1 MTGHLSVRA
10 HCAKKLLAVFLFLQI
25 VWPVEAAFA
34 VSRVALVIGNSNYEN
49 IQSLD
54 NPQNDARLMAETL
67 KEAGFEVRE
76 LIDGN
81 YRQMKKELLE
91 FGRVL
96 RNSDVEAGLIYYAGH
111 GVQVRGENYLIPVNA
126 TLADED
132 EVDLEGIN
140 VNDFLRVMNSSNSP
154 VNIVVLDACRNNPFK
169 GAFRSATRGLAPVDA
184 PMGTLIAYATS
195 PGQVAL
201 DGSTDNSPYTAA
213 LSRAI
218 VDGIGEPIESVF
230 KRARR
235 DVLLET
241 GDKQVP
247 WEVSSITGD
256 FYFYPE
262 DDDAPASAPSPSVST
277 SDLDV
282 AYWTAIREAPTTA
295 ELRTYLEKFPEGL
308 FASVARK
315 RLEELENKPQQ
326 QASLTPPTGDSVNTG
341 TNTLLAP
348 VPTDPKELARSVQVE
363 LNRLGCNA
371 GSPDGIWGR
380 GSRSAAER
388 FSRHSNLTLASVE
401 PNADFLRK
409 LREFETRVCPLV
421 CRPTENRVGDTC
433 VAKTCPAGQKLSS
446 KGACYTP
453 QKTTTQTTRPASS
466 GRSNCFVFNGEHFC
480 E

>member
-1 MTGHLSVRA
+1 VIDHLSVRIF
-10 HCAKKLLAVFLFLQI
+10 CAKLFLAAVLI
-25 VWPVEAAFA
+25 LPFLWPLGSAHAL
-34 VSRVALVIGNSNYEN
+34 SRVALVIGNSNYEN
-49 IQSLD
+49 IQSLA
-54 NPQNDARLMAETL
+54 NPENDARLMAETL

-76 LIDGN
+76 LIDGD
-81 YRQMKKELLE
+81 YREMKKELLE

-96 RNSDVEAGLIYYAGH
+96 RNTEVEVGLIYYAGH

-169 GAFRSATRGLAPVDA
+169 GSFRSATRGLAPVDA

-201 DGSTDNSPYTAA
+201 DGAADNSPYTAA

-218 VDGIGEPIESVF
+218 VDSAGAPIESVF
-230 KRARR
+230 KQARR

-262 DDDAPASAPSPSVST
+262 ADEAPASAPSPAVSS

-282 AYWTAIREAPTTA
+282 AYWTAVRDNPTAA
-295 ELRTYLEKFPEGL
+295 ELRAYLEKFPNGL
-308 FASVARK
+308 FATAAQK
-315 RLEELENKPQQ
+315 RLEALENKPQQ
-326 QASLTPPTGDSVNTG
+326 QASLTPSTNLGTAPSVPQDTR
-341 TNTLLAP
+341 P
-348 VPTDPKELARSVQVE
+348 VPTDPKELARAVQVE

-380 GSRSAAER
+380 GSRSAADL
-388 FSRHSNLTLASVE
+388 FNRHSNLRLASVE
-401 PNADFLRK
+401 PNADFLRQ
-409 LREFETRVCPLV
+409 LRNFETRVCPLV
-421 CRPTENRVGDTC
+421 CRATENRVGDTC
-433 VAKTCPAGQKLSS
+433 VTKTCPAGKKLSS
-446 KGACYTP
+446 KGVCYTP

-466 GRSNCFVFNGEHFC
+466 GGSNCFMFNGEQFC
-480 E
+480 D

>member
-1 MTGHLSVRA
+1 MRFESL
-10 HCAKKLLAVFLFLQI
+10 AKLFLAFCFLQ
-25 VWPVEAAFA
+25 VLLSTQAAFA

-49 IQSLD
+49 IQSLA
-54 NPQNDARLMAETL
+54 NPENDAQLMADTL
-67 KEAGFEVRE
+67 TEAGFEVRK
-76 LIDGN
+76 LIDAD
-81 YRQMKKELLE
+81 YREMKKELLE
-91 FGRVL
+91 FGRIL

-111 GVQVRGENYLIPVNA
+111 GVQVRGENYLIPINA

-201 DGSTDNSPYTAA
+201 DGVTDNSPYTAA

-218 VDGIGEPIESVF
+218 VDSAGEPIESVF
-230 KRARR
+230 KQARR
-235 DVLLET
+235 NVLQET
-241 GDKQVP
+241 DDKQVP

-262 DDDAPASAPSPSVST
+262 EEEEVQPSASSPSVST

-282 AYWTAIREAPTTA
+282 AYWSAVRDDPTAA
-295 ELRTYLEKFPEGL
+295 ELRAYLEKFPNGL
-308 FASVARK
+308 FAAVAKK
-315 RLEELENKPQQ
+315 RLSALESKPQQ
-326 QASLTPPTGDSVNTG
+326 QASLTPST
-341 TNTLLAP
+341 TLSATPDTPQDTRP

-380 GSRSAAER
+380 GSRSAATLFE
-388 FSRHSNLTLASVE
+388 RHSNLTLASVE
-401 PNADFLRK
+401 PTADFLRQ
-409 LREFETRVCPLV
+409 LREIETRVCPLV
-421 CRPTENRVGDTC
+421 CRATENKVGNAC
-433 VAKTCPAGQKLSS
+433 VTKTCPAGKKLSS
-446 KGACYTP
+446 KGVCYTP
-453 QKTTTQTTRPASS
+453 KRTTTQTTRPASS
-466 GRSNCFVFNGEHFC
+466 GGSNCFVFNGEQFC
-480 E
+480 D

>member
-1 MTGHLSVRA
+1 MVLQVFWSTQA
-10 HCAKKLLAVFLFLQI
+10 ALA
-25 VWPVEAAFA
+25 A
-34 VSRVALVIGNSNYEN
+34 SRVALVIGNSNYEN
-49 IQSLD
+49 IQSLS
-54 NPQNDARLMAETL
+54 NPENDARLMAETL
-67 KEAGFEVRE
+67 IEAGFEVRQ
-76 LIDGN
+76 LIDAD
-81 YRQMKKELLE
+81 YRKMKKELLE

-201 DGSTDNSPYTAA
+201 DGATNNSPYTAA

-218 VDGIGEPIESVF
+218 VDSPGKPIESVF
-230 KRARR
+230 KQARR
-235 DVLLET
+235 DVLQET
-241 GDKQVP
+241 GDRQVP

-262 DDDAPASAPSPSVST
+262 DEDAQTSALSPSVST

-282 AYWTAIREAPTTA
+282 AYWSAVRDDPTAP
-295 ELRTYLEKFPEGL
+295 ELRAYLEKFPNGL
-308 FASVARK
+308 FAAVAAK
-315 RLEELENKPQQ
+315 RLKELENKPQQ
-326 QASLTPPTGDSVNTG
+326 QANLNPATTAPTETVAPEN
-341 TNTLLAP
+341 NQP
-348 VPTDPKELARSVQVE
+348 VPSDPKELARAVQLE

-371 GSPDGIWGR
+371 GSPDGVWGR
-380 GSRSAAER
+380 GSRSAANL
-388 FSRHSNLTLASVE
+388 FNRHSNLRLASIE
-401 PNADFLRK
+401 PNGEFLRQ
-409 LREFETRVCPLV
+409 LRAFENRVCPLV
-421 CRPTENRVGDTC
+421 CKVTENLVGNTC
-433 VAKTCPAGQKLSS
+433 VTKSCPSGKKLSS
-446 KGACYTP
+446 KGVCYTP
-453 QKTTTQTTRPASS
+453 QRTTTQTTRPASS
-466 GRSNCFVFNGEHFC
+466 GGSNCFVFNGEQFC
-480 E
+480 D

>member
-1 MTGHLSVRA
+1 MSDHLP
-10 HCAKKLLAVFLFLQI
+10 KKVSFENLFLFVLLI
-25 VWPVEAAFA
+25 SLLVWPAGAALA
-34 VSRVALVIGNSNYEN
+34 NSRVALVIGNSNYEN
-49 IQSLD
+49 IQSLA

-67 KEAGFEVRE
+67 AEAGFEVRQ
-76 LIDGN
+76 LVDAN
-81 YRQMKKELLE
+81 YREMKKELLE
-91 FGRVL
+91 FGRIL

-201 DGSTDNSPYTAA
+201 DGAADNSPYTAA

-218 VDGIGEPIESVF
+218 VESPGEPIESVF

-235 DVLLET
+235 DVLSET

-262 DDDAPASAPSPSVST
+262 DEEAPASTPAPAIST

-282 AYWTAIREAPTTA
+282 AYWSAVRDDPTAS
-295 ELRTYLEKFPEGL
+295 ELRAYLEKFPNGL
-308 FASVARK
+308 FAGVARK
-315 RLEELENKPQQ
+315 RLEALETKPQQ
-326 QASLTPPTGDSVNTG
+326 QASLDPAATVDTGAATTAPPQ
-341 TNTLLAP
+341 P
-348 VPTDPKELARSVQVE
+348 VPSDPKELARAVQAE

-380 GSRSAAER
+380 GSRSAADR
-388 FSRHSNLTLASVE
+388 FSRHSNIQLASTE
-401 PNADFLRK
+401 PTADFLKR
-409 LREFETRVCPLV
+409 LRGFNARVCPLV
-421 CRPTENRVGDTC
+421 CKATENRVGDTC
-433 VAKTCPAGQKLSS
+433 VTKTCPAGQRLSS

-453 QKTTTQTTRPASS
+453 QQTTTQTTRPASS
-466 GRSNCFVFNGEHFC
+466 GGSNCFVFNGEQFC
-480 E
+480 D